1 MVYRFLRY
9 PGGVGKALTFSYD
22 DGCADDIRLADIM
35 TKYGVKGTFNF
46 HNEELKDILKNSRM
60 TKEEVYEHILNPGH
74 EVAAHGAFHRA
85 SAQQIALDGIHDV
98 LFNRLE
104 LEERYDRIIRGM
116 AYPDTGIRRF
126 ANGATYENIK
136 RYLTDLGIAYARTLG
151 SDNDDFMLPTDW
163 HAWMPTAHH
172 NNPKLME
179 YADKFLKE
187 DVCSMETYPS
197 RRTPLLFFVWG
208 HSFEFRLKDN
218 WNVIEEF
225 CEKMGGRD
233 DIWYATNIEIY
244 DYVTAYNR
252 LECSA
257 DGKRFHNPTATKIW
271 FDVDGEVYEINPGET
286 IKR

>member
-9 PGGVGKALTFSYD
+9 PGGVGKALSFSYD
-22 DGCADDIRLADIM
+22 DGWAEDIRLADTL
-35 TKYGVKGTFNF
+35 TKYGLRGTFNF
-46 HNEELKDILKNSRM
+46 HNDELKKLNGNTAL
-60 TKEEVYEHILNPGH
+60 TKEEVFEHILNPGH
-74 EVAAHGAFHRA
+74 EVAVHGAFHRA
-85 SAQQIALDGIHDV
+85 EGQQIALDGIQDV

-104 LEERYDRIIRGM
+104 LEEKYDRIVRGM

-151 SDNDDFMLPTDW
+151 GDNDEFMLPTDW

-172 NNPKLME
+172 NNPKLFE
-179 YADKFLKE
+179 YVDKFLKF
-187 DVCSMETYPS
+187 DVCSNDTYPS
-197 RRTPLLFFVWG
+197 KRTPLMFLLWG
-208 HSFEFRLKDN
+208 HSFEFKQNDG
-218 WNVIEEF
+218 WNILEKF
-225 CEKMGGRD
+225 CEKMSDRD

-252 LECSA
+252 LECSV
-257 DGKRFHNPTATKIW
+257 DGKRFHNPTAVKIW